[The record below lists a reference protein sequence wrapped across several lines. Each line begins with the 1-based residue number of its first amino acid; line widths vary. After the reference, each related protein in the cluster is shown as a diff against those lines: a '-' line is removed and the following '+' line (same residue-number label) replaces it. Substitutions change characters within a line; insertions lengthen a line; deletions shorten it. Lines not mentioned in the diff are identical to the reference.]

1 MYSSFVADFVVK
13 NIIKEKNS
21 PQESKTDDF
30 LTLKSLIKNYISRLK
45 TLKSNLKQQKD
56 IYDDSFESDVVY
68 HENSEK
74 AKEASA
80 VKSSTKQQIL
90 KQPALME
97 LSEKIDDIR
106 LEIKESEENLSD
118 YLIQY
123 QRLSGL
129 SEIETDEGERMLIVQ
144 KARLVK
150 STPK

>member
-1 MYSSFVADFVVK
+1 MYSSFVAD
-13 NIIKEKNS
+13 NSDIIKEKNS
-21 PQESKTDDF
+21 PQGSKADDF
-30 LTLKSLIKNYISRLK
+30 INLESLIKNYIVRLK
-45 TLKSNLKQQKD
+45 TLKGDLKKQKD
-56 IYDDSFESDVVY
+56 MFDDSFESDVVY

-74 AKEASA
+74 AKEALA

-90 KQPALME
+90 KQPVLME

-150 STPK
+150 SPPK